1 MSKSVKIDK
10 AQIIQSA
17 FEMVKA
23 EGEKVLNAR
32 SLAKT
37 LGCSTQPI
45 FSNFSSM
52 EEIKKEVINRAEGLY
67 TQYTVEEMQRK
78 DIPSYK
84 SSGMA
89 YIRFAKQEKELFK
102 LLFMRNRTAEVIPSG
117 DVLKPIVDIIIKNTG
132 LSQELAYLLHL
143 EMWIYVHGIA
153 TMVATS
159 YLEWDESTVSRMLTD
174 VYQGVKDRFLKGE
187 NHVGD

>member
-1 MSKSVKIDK
+1 MTKAIKIGRE
-10 AQIIQSA
+10 QITQAA
-17 FEMVKA
+17 FDMVKA

-32 SLAKT
+32 SLAKA

-52 EEIKKEVINRAEGLY
+52 DEIKKEVIRQAEGLY
-67 TQYTVEEMQRK
+67 TQYTVEEMQRT

-89 YIRFAKQEKELFK
+89 YIRFARQEKQLFK
-102 LLFMRNRTAEVIPSG
+102 LLFMRDRSTEIIPSG
-117 DVLKPIVDIIIKNTG
+117 EILQPIIEIIKQSTG
-132 LSQELAYLLHL
+132 LSQEKAYLLHL

-159 YLEWDESTVSRMLTD
+159 YLEWEESTVSSMLTD

-187 NHVGD
+187 NK